1 MAEALV
7 VLAPGAEEIEFCTV
21 PDILVRAGVRVTVAA
36 TTAVPLVEGSR
47 GLPLAAH
54 TVLDRLPATAWDLVY
69 LPGGVGSARTC
80 REDPRIQAVVA
91 ERIAQGR
98 LLACVCAAPTALI
111 PGGHARGRRLTSFP
125 AVRGELEAAGA
136 AWTAQAVVQDG
147 ALVTGQ
153 SAGTT
158 LALALRLAALLAGAD
173 TARTVA
179 AQIIAPAD
187 SLTAAL
193 ADPLP

>member
-21 PDILVRAGVRVTVAA
+21 PDILVRAGIRVTVAA
-36 TTAVPLVEGSR
+36 TTAVPMVEGSR

-54 TVLDRLPATAWDLVY
+54 TVLDRLPAVDWDLVF
-69 LPGGVGSARTC
+69 LPGGAGSARTC
-80 REDPRIQAVVA
+80 RDDARIQSLVA
-91 ERIAQGR
+91 ARITGGR

-125 AVRGELEAAGA
+125 AVRADLEAAGA
-136 AWTAQAVVQDG
+136 AWIDQAVVQDG

-158 LALALRLAALLAGAD
+158 LALALRLAALLVGAD
-173 TARTVA
+173 TARTIA
-179 AQIIAPAD
+179 AQIIAPAE
-187 SLTAAL
+187 SLAAAL
-193 ADPLP
+193 ADPLS

>member
-21 PDILVRAGVRVTVAA
+21 PDILVRAGVRVTVASTA
-36 TTAVPLVEGSR
+36 AVPVVEGSR

-54 TVLDRLPATAWDLVY
+54 TILDRLPATDWDLVY

-80 REDPRIQAVVA
+80 REDPRIQAV
-91 ERIAQGR
+91 IAARLAAGR

-125 AVRGELEAAGA
+125 AVRGELESAGA
-136 AWTAQAVVQDG
+136 VWITQPVVQDG

-173 TARTVA
+173 AARTVA
-179 AQIIAPAD
+179 AQIIAPAE
-187 SLTAAL
+187 SLAAAL